1 MGEHLEAS
9 LPDEEVEVGAAPS
22 AHGFVGFISQKQK
35 ISVVVLDEYPGIE
48 VVIRNNGLIVKDY
61 PVPGIDWTRYGSHG
75 SIFPGVSAYVESSE
89 AGAFSV
95 SITVDRKYDFS
106 RDQNHLLCF
115 STWMESRNPKD
126 KRIITK
132 QHVAAGHGRAHVS
145 CDITL
150 SYRDSWEILGSP
162 IGERG
167 FGGRQPSDIVRSPT
181 GEPSLCGTIHVC
193 VSRVAMVKPERPE
206 LTLQDAYNIA
216 DMDRRGIDTT
226 NLESCTCGSWHNPI
240 IASSAATIPST
251 SIASPRS
258 REGRHGT
265 TVPGQPAGAG
275 RATHQEPD
283 LPAAPAIAN
292 KSRGPVER
300 QELIEL
306 RDRCKLMLWNI
317 NWHLSELPDLDNE
330 SSERPAKRPRQ
341 REKRVEIIDLTE
353 D

>member
-1 MGEHLEAS
+1 MIHCYSHLFTPPHLNQKHHNS
-9 LPDEEVEVGAAPS
+9 LTHTTTILQHCIG
-22 AHGFVGFISQKQK
+22 KNM
-35 ISVVVLDEYPGIE
+35 VVLDEYPGIE
-48 VVIRNNGLIVKDY
+48 VVVRNNGLIVKDN

-167 FGGRQPSDIVRSPT
+167 NYSPVNKYPT
-181 GEPSLCGTIHVC
+181 QLLVFVLFLAPLDAISLLLG
-193 VSRVAMVKPERPE
+193 
-206 LTLQDAYNIA
+206 
-216 DMDRRGIDTT
+216 
-226 NLESCTCGSWHNPI
+226 
-240 IASSAATIPST
+240 
-251 SIASPRS
+251 
-258 REGRHGT
+258 
-265 TVPGQPAGAG
+265 
-275 RATHQEPD
+275 
-283 LPAAPAIAN
+283 
-292 KSRGPVER
+292 
-300 QELIEL
+300 
-306 RDRCKLMLWNI
+306 
-317 NWHLSELPDLDNE
+317 
-330 SSERPAKRPRQ
+330 
-341 REKRVEIIDLTE
+341 
-353 D
+353 